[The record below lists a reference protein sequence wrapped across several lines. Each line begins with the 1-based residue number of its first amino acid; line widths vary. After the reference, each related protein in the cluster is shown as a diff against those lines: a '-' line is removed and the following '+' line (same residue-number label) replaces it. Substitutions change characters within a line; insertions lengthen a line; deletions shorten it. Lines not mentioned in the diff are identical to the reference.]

1 KRPALRRPKDW
12 GIEPYAETVA
22 RSVHTPGGWGAEE
35 SGARSGSGPEATIHY
50 FAIQLGAC
58 LAEMGL
64 HCESINESVIPP
76 VKNAAPRR
84 LRREISQIRPWSW
97 AEQGSCRRARPARS

>member
-1 KRPALRRPKDW
+1 MKKAGAKPALSIL
-12 GIEPYAETVA
+12 GIEPYAETLA

-64 HCESINESVIPP
+64 HCESLNESVIPP

-84 LRREISQIRPWSW
+84 LRRENLANS
-97 AEQGSCRRARPARS
+97 AVVLGRARLLP